1 MDAVEILWFCGDF
14 GVDSAE
20 NVVYN
25 DSMSLIHGVGDFFAL
40 DIGTTAIRLVQLSG
54 DAQHGW
60 SLQKFAYVP
69 VERKILEDG
78 SAAGVRR
85 LGETILGAMQQAG
98 ITTKNVA
105 VGMPTGKTYTRV
117 EKVDNQPEAELLNT
131 IKYQLDKYVPMPLDE
146 ATVDYVSLGVSP
158 NDATK
163 AEILISSTAID
174 FAEARMEMIE
184 SFGLNVVAQE
194 PESLA
199 MARALMPIGAQDA
212 RLIVDLGERS
222 TDLVMMYQ
230 GVPRLVRSIPGGFAL
245 LIRTVTS
252 ALNVRDDQARQFILK
267 FGLAQDKVEG
277 QVFRALDSTLESF
290 ASELNKSM
298 RFFQSEY
305 MNAPV
310 NGIILSGFAGM
321 IPFIAEY
328 IEAKTN
334 VATTQGNPWQL
345 VKVSPEQQQVLRPVA
360 NEFAVAI
367 GLAERSND

>member
-1 MDAVEILWFCGDF
+1 
-14 GVDSAE
+14 
-20 NVVYN
+20 
-25 DSMSLIHGVGDFFAL
+25 MSLIHGVGDFFAL

-60 SLQKFAYVP
+60 ALQKFAYVP
-69 VERKILEDG
+69 VEHKVLEDG

-105 VGMPTGKTYTRV
+105 VGMPAAKTFTTVVRV
-117 EKVDNQPEAELLNT
+117 ENQPEAELLNT
-131 IKYQLDKYVPMPLDE
+131 VKHQLDKYIPMAIDE
-146 ATVDYVSLGVSP
+146 ATADYVSLGVCP
-158 NDATK
+158 NDPAK
-163 AEILISSTAID
+163 VEVLISSTAVD
-174 FAEARMEMIE
+174 FAESRMELIE
-184 SFGLNVVAQE
+184 SFGLNVIAQE

-199 MARALMPIGAQDA
+199 MARALMPVGAQDA
-212 RLIVDLGERS
+212 RLIIDLGERS
-222 TDLVMMYQ
+222 TDLVVMYR

-245 LIRTVTS
+245 MIKTVVS
-252 ALNVRDDQARQFILK
+252 ALSVKEEQARQFVLK

-277 QVFRALDSTLESF
+277 QVFKALDSTLESY
-290 ASELNKSM
+290 ASELAKSI
-298 RFFQSEY
+298 RFFRSEY

-310 NGIILSGFAGM
+310 GGIILSGFAGM

-334 VATTQGNPWQL
+334 VPTTQGNPWQL
-345 VKVSPEQQQVLRPVA
+345 VRVSPEQQQVLRPVA
-360 NEFAVAI
+360 SEFAVAI